1 MNKRQERI
9 IKLLDDSK
17 SWITGKALS
26 RLMDVSDRT
35 IRSDMD
41 SINRHYGKS
50 LIESSVKNGYRINS
64 EVMASLP
71 IEVTPLIPQTP
82 QERCTFM
89 IQELLKKK
97 EINLLDLQD
106 QVYISGYTIDN
117 DLKKIRKQ
125 LEPYEG
131 LKIVRSKNYIRLHGN
146 EESKR
151 KLYKDLLEQETRGN
165 FL

>member
-17 SWITGKALS
+17 SWITGKELS

-64 EVMASLP
+64 ESLASLP

-131 LKIVRSKNYIRLHGN
+131 LKIVRSK
-146 EESKR
+146 
-151 KLYKDLLEQETRGN
+151 KLYSLTWK
-165 FL
+165 